1 MKIIDTWILVAMV
14 LMCFCVVVLAYED
27 YKKALASGNER
38 KIIKDKKDLKEAI
51 AIFFVAIVCFIL
63 GVFVF

>member
-1 MKIIDTWILVAMV
+1 MNIDVCLYIVMV
-14 LMCFCVVVLAYED
+14 LMCFFSVLLTYKD
-27 YKKALASGNER
+27 YKEALASGNER
-38 KIIKDKKDLKEAI
+38 RINKDKKDSKEAM